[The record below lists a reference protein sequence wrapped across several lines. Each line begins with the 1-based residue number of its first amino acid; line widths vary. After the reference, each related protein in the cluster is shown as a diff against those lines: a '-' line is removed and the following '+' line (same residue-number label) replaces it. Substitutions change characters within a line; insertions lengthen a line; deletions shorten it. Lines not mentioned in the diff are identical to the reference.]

1 MKPNAPPVSYPSR
14 QQLSG
19 TTTDDASLIARMGA
33 GDEQALG
40 LFYDRWQGAVRA
52 VALRIVQ
59 DATEADDVVEEVFW
73 QAWRQAGRFDASRG
87 GGSTWLLTI
96 ARSRSL
102 DRLRALRRSRE
113 EAGLE
118 GVVENQDEPGWATPL
133 DPGTVTELNEQ
144 GRLIRDALA
153 ELPEEQREAL
163 QMGYF
168 DGLSQS
174 EIAERTGIPLGT
186 IKTRMRLALRKLR
199 EKLGV
204 LREDA

>member
-1 MKPNAPPVSYPSR
+1 MPTYSYACEACGKSFEIEQRISADPIKKCVLCGKAKARR
-14 QQLSG
+14 QITSG
-19 TTTDDASLIARMGA
+19 NFILKGGGWYSDGY
-33 GDEQALG
+33 G
-40 LFYDRWQGAVRA
+40 
-52 VALRIVQ
+52 
-59 DATEADDVVEEVFW
+59 
-73 QAWRQAGRFDASRG
+73 ASRG

-113 EAGLE
+113 EAGLD
-118 GVVENQDEPGWATPL
+118 GVVESQAEPGWATPL

-153 ELPEEQREAL
+153 ELPDEQREAL

-168 DGLSQS
+168 EGLSQS